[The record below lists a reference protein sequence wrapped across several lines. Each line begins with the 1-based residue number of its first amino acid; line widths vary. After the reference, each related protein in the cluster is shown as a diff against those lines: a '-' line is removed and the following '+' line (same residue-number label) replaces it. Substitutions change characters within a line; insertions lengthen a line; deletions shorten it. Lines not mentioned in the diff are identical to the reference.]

1 MLKIQEIREL
11 IKLIDNSTIDKFTYE
26 HDGSKIELRKRTQE
40 AETVV
45 QSVTAAPSAAQPV
58 VQAPVQQAP
67 APVQQ
72 EEVKAEQKQEDANL
86 HKITS
91 PMVGTFYSASS
102 PEVGPYV
109 QVGSKVQSQS
119 VVCIVEA
126 MKLFNEIEAEV
137 SGEIVEILVENGQLV
152 EYGQP
157 LFLVKA

>member
-45 QSVTAAPSAAQPV
+45 QSVTAAPPA
-58 VQAPVQQAP
+58 VQERVQQAP

-72 EEVKAEQKQEDANL
+72 EEVKAEQKQEDTNL

-102 PEVGPYV
+102 PEAGPYV